1 MLFGSCLAVA
11 EPYEDALV
19 RLDVPAGFQGPVSA
33 SQSANADVV
42 AFRWPY
48 AAGDASTLLQITKF
62 GFGAALAALPSDE
75 RSDAAEFYLLQF
87 LEGVARRRDAFESSE
102 PVRLD
107 LGGLPAAKIFWEGL
121 AQGRRLSGIM
131 YCVIVGTTVI
141 SFHTQ
146 DLDPVPLELRE
157 AIVTAIE
164 NVVLKRG
171 E

>member
-1 MLFGSCLAVA
+1 MAVA

-19 RLDVPAGFQGPVSA
+19 RLDIPAGFQGPVSA
-33 SQSANADVV
+33 SQGSNTDVV

-48 AAGDASTLLQITKF
+48 PAGDASTLLQITKF
-62 GFGAALAALPSDE
+62 GFGSTLAELPSE
-75 RSDAAEFYLLQF
+75 QRGNAAESYLLQF
-87 LEGVARRRDAFESSE
+87 LDGVARRRSSFESSA

-107 LGGLPAAKIFWEGL
+107 LGGLPAAKVSWEGL
-121 AQGRRLSGIM
+121 AQGRRLSGVM

-146 DLDPVPLELRE
+146 DLEPVPLDLRE
-157 AIVTAIE
+157 AIVRAIE
-164 NVVLKRG
+164 SVVLRHD